1 MGGSERGDTAE
12 IVSQSIKM
20 GGKLLVMVEKF
31 SGRLTGTSWMTFD
44 GRRIHMHHFGIT
56 PSMQGKG
63 LAKPLVKESLKFAAE
78 KGYQVKLEV
87 HQSNTKAVNLYIK
100 SGFKRLGD
108 FDVYIIRN
116 LNEIDLS

>member
-1 MGGSERGDTAE
+1 
-12 IVSQSIKM
+12 
-20 GGKLLVMVEKF
+20 
-31 SGRLTGTSWMTFD
+31 
-44 GRRIHMHHFGIT
+44 MHHFGIT